1 MLLTSDHY
9 ALLHDKS
16 AIADTLIKARG
27 YQSLPQPEDL
37 IDRGFSKAQARTAP
51 VLGMPLWDVHGT
63 RHGWQIR
70 PDVPRQFK
78 DGTLGKY
85 ETPLGDRNILD
96 IHPSV
101 QPLVGDP
108 TTPLW
113 ITEGVRKGDALASQG
128 QCTIALVGGVWG
140 FRGTN
145 EHKGKVILPDWE
157 YVALNGRLV
166 YVVYDSDIYLKRNV
180 ELALKAL
187 YSLLRERHARPA
199 LVRWPEE
206 YRQAKIGVDD
216 FLAQG
221 HTSRRYWR
229 WSHRRDPCPL
239 CPPLSAIATRSP
251 RRRSIPQRTS
261 VPSAPVPIP
270 RMRAGSCACI
280 PPPCAMSGEGWILW
294 TGQFWR
300 PDPTTDNSLAT
311 GFVSKLGTVHCRGSR
326 RALRRCSRA
335 SD

>member
-1 MLLTSDHY
+1 MTSTDDRSLLLTLQHY
-9 ALLHDKS
+9 AKLVHES
-16 AIADTLIKARG
+16 AIAPPLIQQRG

-37 IDRGFSKAQARTAP
+37 IDRGFSKAQAKVAP
-51 VLGMPLWDVHGT
+51 ALGIPLWDAHGQ

-108 TTPLW
+108 ATPLW

-128 QCTIALVGGVWG
+128 QCAIALIGGVWG

-145 EHKGKVILPDWE
+145 DHGGKVILPDWE

-166 YVVYDSDIYLKRNV
+166 YVVYDSDIYQKRNV

-187 YSLLRERHARPA
+187 YRLLRERHARPG

-221 HTSRRYWR
+221 HT
-229 WSHRRDPCPL
+229 L
-239 CPPLSAIATRSP
+239 EEVLAM
-251 RRRSIPQRTS
+251 
-261 VPSAPVPIP
+261 VPSMGP
-270 RMRAGSCACI
+270 
-280 PPPCAMSGEGWILW
+280 L
-294 TGQFWR
+294 
-300 PDPTTDNSLAT
+300 PTVAAAQRN
-311 GFVSKLGTVHCRGSR
+311 GH
-326 RALRRCSRA
+326 ALQPQSRA
-335 SD
+335 ETLLTDTSNAVAFVADHGHKLRYCYPWKT